1 MSKENFES
9 RKGYLIG
16 GGIASLSAAVFMI
29 RDGRMDG
36 NDIHIFEES
45 DKIGGALDGS
55 GNSKDG
61 YVIRGGRM
69 FDYEQYKT
77 LFNLLSEIPSVANP
91 KITVTEEIYTFNEKI
106 QTHANARLIDKNG
119 NIADVSTMGFN
130 EGDRLSL
137 VRLLAEP
144 ESFLG
149 KSRIDQI
156 FSFHFFKTNFWYMWA
171 TMFAFQPWHSAV
183 EFRRYMKLFM
193 HEFPRI
199 STLSGVKRTL
209 YNQYDSIVLP
219 ILNWLKFKGVHF
231 EMGCKVTNLDFLQEL
246 AEEQI
251 VSGIHYEKDGKA
263 HIQDVHVLDIVIVTN
278 GSMTESSS
286 IGTMTQAPETLG
298 VDDGGAWALWR
309 NIADQRP
316 EFGNPDVFCKHIQQS
331 KWVSFTVTC
340 GKGNKFLPMMEA
352 FTKNKPGTG
361 ALVTFKDSSW
371 LMSVVI
377 AYQPHFLNQPDDVT
391 VFWGYGLFP
400 DNEGD
405 YVNKKMSDCDGRD
418 ILTELLCQLQ
428 MQDYDAEMRA
438 TSICRPCMMP
448 FITSQFMPRH
458 IHDRPKIRPKGY
470 YNLAFASQFTE
481 MPEGVV
487 FTVEYSVKCAMTA
500 VYEMLGLDKDKIP
513 PYYHGDEQLSVLF
526 ESIKTMNK

>member
-1 MSKENFES
+1 MSKENFEP

-16 GGIASLSAAVFMI
+16 GGIASLAAAVFMI
-29 RDGRMDG
+29 RDGRMNG
-36 NDIHIFEES
+36 QDIHIFEES
-45 DKIGGALDGS
+45 DRVGGALDGN
-55 GNSKDG
+55 GNSREG

-91 KITVTEEIYTFNEKI
+91 KITVTEEIYTFNEKV
-106 QTHANARLIDKNG
+106 QTRANARLIDKNG
-119 NIADVSTMGFN
+119 NIVDVSSMGFD

-149 KSRIDQI
+149 NSRIDQI

-183 EFRRYMKLFM
+183 EFRRYVKLFM

-199 STLSGVKRTL
+199 STLSGVKRSL

-219 ILNWLKFKGVHF
+219 IQNWLTFKGVHF

-263 HIQDVHVLDIVIVTN
+263 YILDVHVLDLVIVTN
-278 GSMTESSS
+278 GSMTESSG
-286 IGTMTQAPETLG
+286 IGSMTQAPETLG
-298 VDDGGAWALWR
+298 VEDGGAWTFWR
-309 NIADQRP
+309 NIANQRP
-316 EFGNPDVFCKHIQQS
+316 EFGNPDVFCNHIQQS
-331 KWVSFTVTC
+331 KWMSFTVTC
-340 GKGNKFLPMMEA
+340 GKDNKFLSKMEA

-361 ALVTFKDSSW
+361 GLVTFKDSAW
-371 LMSVVI
+371 LMSIVI
-377 AYQPHFLNQPDDVT
+377 AHQPHFLNQPDDVT

-428 MQDYDAEMRA
+428 MQDYDAEMRN

-458 IHDRPKIRPKGY
+458 IHDRPKVRPKGY

-513 PYYHGDEQLSVLF
+513 AYYHGDEQLSVLF

>member
-1 MSKENFES
+1 MSKESFEP

-16 GGIASLSAAVFMI
+16 GGIASLAAAVFMI
-29 RDGRMDG
+29 RDGRMQG
-36 NDIHIFEES
+36 EDIHIFEES
-45 DKIGGALDGS
+45 DVVGGALDGS
-55 GNSKDG
+55 GNPTDG
-61 YVIRGGRM
+61 YLIRGGRM
-69 FDYEQYKT
+69 FDYEQYQT
-77 LFNLLSEIPSVANP
+77 LFNLLSEIPSIANP
-91 KITVTEEIYTFNEKI
+91 EITATEEIYSFNEKVH
-106 QTHANARLIDKNG
+106 TYSKARLIDKNG
-119 NIADVSTMGFN
+119 KIVDVSKFGFD

-149 KSRIDQI
+149 KTRIDQV
-156 FSFHFFKTNFWYMWA
+156 FSYHFFTTNFWYMWA
-171 TMFAFQPWHSAV
+171 TMFAFQPWHGAV
-183 EFRRYMKLFM
+183 EFRRYMKLLM
-193 HEFPRI
+193 HEFSRI
-199 STLSGVKRTL
+199 GTLSGVKRSL
-209 YNQYDSIVLP
+209 YNQYESIVSP

-231 EMGCKVTNLDFLQEL
+231 EMGCKVTNFEFLQEL

-263 HIQDVHVLDIVIVTN
+263 RVWGVHVQDLVIVTN
-278 GSMTESSS
+278 GSMTESSAVGS
-286 IGTMTQAPETLG
+286 MTQAPKLLG
-298 VDDGGAWALWR
+298 LEDGGAWTLWK

-316 EFGNPDVFCKHIQQS
+316 EFGNPDVFCGNISQS
-331 KWVSFTVTC
+331 KWESFTVTC
-340 GKGNKFLPMMEA
+340 NKDNKFLSMMES
-352 FTKNKPGTG
+352 FTGNAPGTG
-361 ALVTFKDSSW
+361 ALVTLRDSNW

-377 AYQPHFLNQPDDVT
+377 PYQPHFINQPEDVS

-400 DNEGD
+400 DREGN
-405 YVNKKMSDCDGRD
+405 YINKKMGECNGSE

-428 MQDYDAEMRA
+428 MDKYDEQMRA

-458 IHDRPKIRPKGY
+458 IHDRPRIRPKGY

-481 MPEGVV
+481 MPEGCV

-513 PYYHGDEQLSVLF
+513 AYYHGDEQLSVLF